1 MTKAYC
7 ALLVATCLALGA
19 LGCASSNWKAGFI
32 SDSAHVQ
39 PAESKTLPAT
49 VPSDSAR
56 VVFIRPTGYL
66 AYMRIDII
74 DGDGRY
80 LGTSEPES
88 YFYADVEPGP
98 HTFIGWG
105 WTTAPLWAVLEP
117 GKEYYVEVTPEYRFW
132 GPARTRLTP
141 VTKRLDNWYAVPEW
155 LAEYEYTTVDR
166 EAGQAWLKDFQIEAN
181 KRIRKAERL
190 MAAYD
195 EEERDERTLRAEDGR
210 PPLSAR

>member
-7 ALLVATCLALGA
+7 ALLVAICLTTLGSI
-19 LGCASSNWKAGFI
+19 GCASSNWT

-39 PAESKTLPAT
+39 PAEAATLPASM
-49 VPSDSAR
+49 PDDRAR
-56 VVFIRPTGYL
+56 VVFIRPTGWL
-66 AYMRIDII
+66 SQMRIDII
-74 DGDGRY
+74 DGEGHY

-88 YFYADVEPGP
+88 YFYADVTPGP

-105 WTTAPLWAVLEP
+105 TTTAPLWAVLEP
-117 GKEYYVEVTPEYRFW
+117 GKEYYVEVTPEYRFR
-132 GPARTRLTP
+132 GPARTRLKP
-141 VTKRLDNWYAVPEW
+141 VTKRLDNWYAVPGW
-155 LAEYEYTTVDR
+155 LAEYQHTTVDR
-166 EAGQAWLKDFQIEAN
+166 EAGQVWLKDFQVEAN
-181 KRIRKAERL
+181 KRIRRAERL